1 MPLHWHA
8 RLDLSSAM
16 LKSEL
21 ILRIAEQIPH
31 LYEKDV
37 EALVNAILDR
47 ITDALIAGDRVELRG
62 LGAFTVKT
70 REARMGRNP
79 KTGAVVP
86 VEDKRIPTFKTG
98 KTMQARLNASET
110 LPLAGMEPAAERLL
124 RRA

>member
-1 MPLHWHA
+1 MRWQLKLGFS
-8 RLDLSSAM
+8 RAM

-21 ILRIAEQIPH
+21 ILRIADLNPH

-37 EALVNAILDR
+37 EAIVNAILGR
-47 ITDALIAGDRVELRG
+47 ITDALVVGDRVELRG

-70 REARMGRNP
+70 CEARMGRNP
-79 KTGAVVP
+79 KTGAAVP
-86 VEDKRIPTFKTG
+86 VEDKRVPTFKTG

-110 LPLAGMEPAAERLL
+110 LASAGMEAAAERLL